1 MKGILHK
8 MKTAFNEPVEY
19 FLALED
25 QNLPVNSVIGKQI
38 SIHHTGAIFCS
49 SCGRKIKKTFQDGF
63 CFNCFQTVPE
73 ASECIL
79 RPELC
84 RAHLGEGRDIE
95 WEQAHHNQPHIVYL
109 ASSDT
114 VKVGV
119 TRVTQVPFRWID
131 QGAFAAIRLAE
142 TPNRYEAGKL
152 EAALKSIF
160 TDKTNWQRMLK
171 NEIDES
177 IDLEEEKWSL
187 HEQLPSDLTT
197 FFSENDEIIQIHYPV
212 IQYPQKVKSL
222 SLDKTPLIEGQLTG
236 IKGQYLI
243 FEDGSVINIRKHT
256 GYEVEIKQS
265 PVI

>member
-1 MKGILHK
+1 
-8 MKTAFNEPVEY
+8 MKTVFNDPIEY
-19 FLALED
+19 SLVFDGE
-25 QNLPVNSVIGKQI
+25 NLSVNSLIGKQI
-38 SIHHTGAIFCS
+38 QLQHTGAIFCS
-49 SCGRKIKKTFQDGF
+49 SCGTKIKKTFQDGL
-63 CFNCFQTVPE
+63 CFKCFQSAPE

-95 WEQAHHNQPHIVYL
+95 WEQANHNQPHVVYL
-109 ASSDT
+109 AASDT

-119 TRVTQVPFRWID
+119 TRATQVPFRWMD
-131 QGAFAAIRLAE
+131 QGAASAIRLAE

-152 EAALKSIF
+152 EVALKSFF

-187 HEQLPSDLTT
+187 HDQLPSDLTE
-197 FFSENDEIIQIHYPV
+197 FFSENDEIIQLHYPV
-212 IQYPQKVKSL
+212 EQYPEKIKSL
-222 SLDKTPLIEGQLTG
+222 SLDKTPLIEGKLSG
-236 IKGQYLI
+236 IKGQYLL

-256 GYEVEIKQS
+256 GYEV
-265 PVI
+265 VILVVN